1 MSWTSGNV
9 FELYGANYVI
19 VTSLN
24 KDGKLYLFLNRMI
37 NEDEIGENYY
47 IALEEND
54 EVRIINDE
62 KTINELL
69 PIFEQKVLVAASN
82 VRK

>member
-24 KDGKLYLFLNRMI
+24 KDGKHFLFLNRMI
-37 NEDEIGENYY
+37 NEDVIGENYY

-69 PIFEQKVLVAASN
+69 PIFEQKVLEAASN
-82 VRK
+82 VGK

>member
-19 VTSLN
+19 VTGLN
-24 KDGKLYLFLNRMI
+24 KDGKHYLFLNRMI

-62 KTINELL
+62 KIINELL

-82 VRK
+82 VGK

>member
-9 FELYGANYVI
+9 FELYGANYAI
-19 VTSLN
+19 LTGLN
-24 KDGKLYLFLNRMI
+24 KDGKHYLFLNRMI

-62 KTINELL
+62 KIINELL

-82 VRK
+82 VGK

>member
-1 MSWTSGNV
+1 M
-9 FELYGANYVI
+9 
-19 VTSLN
+19 N
-24 KDGKLYLFLNRMI
+24 KDVFYLGRNI
-37 NEDEIGENYY
+37 DYY

-62 KTINELL
+62 KIINELL

-82 VRK
+82 VGK

>member
-1 MSWTSGNV
+1 
-9 FELYGANYVI
+9 
-19 VTSLN
+19 
-24 KDGKLYLFLNRMI
+24 MI

-69 PIFEQKVLVAASN
+69 PIFEQKVLEAASN
-82 VRK
+82 VGK

>member
-1 MSWTSGNV
+1 MSWTSGSV

-19 VTSLN
+19 LTSLN
-24 KDGKLYLFLNRMI
+24 RDGKHYLFLNRMI
-37 NEDEIGENYY
+37 NEDKIGENYY

-69 PIFEQKVLVAASN
+69 PIFEQKVLKAASN
-82 VRK
+82 IGK